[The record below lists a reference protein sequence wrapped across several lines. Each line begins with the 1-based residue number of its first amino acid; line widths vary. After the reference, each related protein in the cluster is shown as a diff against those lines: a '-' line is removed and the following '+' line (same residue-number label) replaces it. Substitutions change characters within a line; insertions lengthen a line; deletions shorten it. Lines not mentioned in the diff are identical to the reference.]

1 MAFRRILSLAPG
13 EKVRFEGFGE
23 TGIFT
28 VKEVVDNIIYF
39 VELPNKAL
47 LVRPNAPAEWLE
59 INEAP
64 DFDVADTDEI
74 IELLLLG
81 GASYR

>member
-1 MAFRRILSLAPG
+1 MSFRRILEMAPG
-13 EKVRFEGFGE
+13 EMIRFEGFGE

-28 VKEVVDNIIYF
+28 IREIVGNVIYF
-39 VELPNKAL
+39 VELTNKAL
-47 LVRPNAPAEWLE
+47 LIKPSAAEWIELD
-59 INEAP
+59 EAP

-81 GASYR
+81 GVPYR

>member
-1 MAFRRILSLAPG
+1 MAFRRILEMAPG
-13 EKVRFEGFGE
+13 QMIRFEGFGE

-28 VKEVVDNIIYF
+28 IKEIVGNVIYF
-39 VELPNKAL
+39 MELTNKAL
-47 LVRPNAPAEWLE
+47 LIKPGSAEWIEL
-59 INEAP
+59 NEPP

-74 IELLLLG
+74 IKLLLLG

>member
-1 MAFRRILSLAPG
+1 MAFRRILEMAPG
-13 EKVRFEGFGE
+13 QMIRFEGFGE

-28 VKEVVDNIIYF
+28 IKEIVGSVVYF
-39 VELPNKAL
+39 MELTNKAL
-47 LVRPNAPAEWLE
+47 LIKPGSAEWIELD
-59 INEAP
+59 EAP

-81 GASYR
+81 GVSRR